1 MLSQVVQ
8 DALNN
13 QINMEFCS
21 SYSYLAMSSYCA
33 IKNFPGCANWL
44 LVQSQEETSHAMKLR
59 EFLLDRDCS
68 VVLHPIPAPPT
79 EYDSIPAVFKKSLE
93 QEMAVSR
100 SIDELYDLAHRER
113 PSPRWSS
120 CNGLF
125 RNRLKRRRRPATSA
139 RSLRWSKTIRPH

>member
-59 EFLLDRDCS
+59 AFLLDRDCP
-68 VVLHPIPAPPT
+68 VVLQPIPAPPNRIRF
-79 EYDSIPAVFKKSLE
+79 DSGGF
-93 QEMAVSR
+93 QEVAR
-100 SIDELYDLAHRER
+100 AGNGRQPIHR
-113 PSPRWSS
+113 
-120 CNGLF
+120 
-125 RNRLKRRRRPATSA
+125 
-139 RSLRWSKTIRPH
+139 